1 VAATRAA
8 GVVTAVRFCPN
19 HHTVADILSEP
30 HRYHVLPP
38 GSNWMGVISRTARMG
53 RTMNDARC
61 TINDEF
67 FEPGDGVH
75 VEFAVGS
82 PATFQWSRAEAITR
96 TTRDAPPF
104 LEASIL
110 SCCTGQQDDGV
121 TVIEL

>member
-1 VAATRAA
+1 MAATRAA

-30 HRYHVLPP
+30 HLYHVLPP
-38 GSNWMGVISRTARMG
+38 GSNWMGVTSRTARMG
-53 RTMNDARC
+53 RTMND
-61 TINDEF
+61 EF
-67 FEPGDGVH
+67 FEPGVGVH